1 MLTIRRKRSS
11 VGRSR
16 GAVAAVTMPFAFV
29 ALLAACT
36 ANPDRMVVQPGEGA
50 SIAPNA
56 WAGTL
61 CLRNVVGGEQWN
73 LMSQAGV
80 VEDAA
85 LREALEKT
93 LQQNGLAAPR
103 DGCRFFLDVDILGI
117 SQPSHGLFVT
127 SVQTDSHLNYKVYD
141 PAQKPIFVDTVS
153 ASYTEPFSLLPAV
166 ARVQHAAEGAIRT
179 NFEQFLK
186 HLAAKQPA
194 I

>member
-1 MLTIRRKRSS
+1 MLTTSS
-11 VGRSR
+11 KCSPARGSR
-16 GAVAAVTMPFAFV
+16 GAAAATTLWFASV
-29 ALLAACT
+29 VLLTACT
-36 ANPDRMVVQPGEGA
+36 ANADRMIVQPGKGDP
-50 SIAPNA
+50 IDPGA

-61 CLRNVVGGEQWN
+61 CLRNVIGGEQWN

-85 LREALEKT
+85 LRTALEKT
-93 LQQNGLAAPR
+93 LQQNGLAAPA
-103 DGCRFFLDVDILGI
+103 DGCRYFLDVDILGV
-117 SQPSHGLFVT
+117 SQPSHGLFIT

-141 PAQKPIFVDTVS
+141 PAQKPVFLDTVS
-153 ASYTEPFSLLPAV
+153 ASFTEPFSLSPAV
-166 ARVQHAAEGAIRT
+166 ARVQYAAEGAVRT